1 MMVLWFP
8 ELMNRFRWYET
19 LYSGT
24 KNMTNMCEIVS
35 LFKIEP
41 EEIDLKCNDEIDQS
55 VYENILIIGIAC
67 IPTSIIVPL
76 LVNKFGIKFFLG
88 LNIFLRHFI
97 NVNIYIYIFY
107 FSRFK
112 II

>member
-19 LYSGT
+19 LYTGP
-24 KNMTNMCEIVS
+24 KNMTNMCEIIS

-41 EEIDLKCNDEIDQS
+41 EEIDLKCNDDIDQS

-88 LNIFLRHFI
+88 LKVFLKTIINIDIFI
-97 NVNIYIYIFY
+97 YMLF
-107 FSRFK
+107 
-112 II
+112 

>member
-19 LYSGT
+19 LYPGP

-41 EEIDLKCNDEIDQS
+41 EELDLICNDEIDES
-55 VYENILIIGIAC
+55 VYENILIIGMAC

-76 LVNKFGIKFFLG
+76 FVNRFGIKFFLG
-88 LNIFLRHFI
+88 LYII
-97 NVNIYIYIFY
+97 SKNVV
-107 FSRFK
+107 R
-112 II
+112 

>member
-1 MMVLWFP
+1 
-8 ELMNRFRWYET
+8 
-19 LYSGT
+19 
-24 KNMTNMCEIVS
+24 MTNMCEIIS

-41 EEIDLKCNDEIDQS
+41 EEIDLKCNDDIDQS

-88 LNIFLRHFI
+88 LKVFLKTIINIDIFI
-97 NVNIYIYIFY
+97 YMLF
-107 FSRFK
+107 
-112 II
+112 

>member
-1 MMVLWFP
+1 
-8 ELMNRFRWYET
+8 
-19 LYSGT
+19 
-24 KNMTNMCEIVS
+24 MTNMCEVVS

-76 LVNKFGIKFFLG
+76 LVNRFGIKFFLG
-88 LNIFLRHFI
+88 MNNRCLLNII
-97 NVNIYIYIFY
+97 SIDKNTYIFY
-107 FSRFK
+107 FSHFNL
-112 II
+112 I